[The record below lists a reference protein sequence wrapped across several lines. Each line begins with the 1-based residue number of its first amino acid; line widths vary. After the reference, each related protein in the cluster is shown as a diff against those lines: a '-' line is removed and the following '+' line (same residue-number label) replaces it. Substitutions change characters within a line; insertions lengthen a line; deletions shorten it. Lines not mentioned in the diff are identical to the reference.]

1 MKFLVFGFGL
11 WGRLSTTTKKI
22 QHNIFVLGLEDGKV
36 RALNTKTNKSQNL
49 YEMQSSVVSLA
60 PNERGNGFI
69 CGHEDGTITR
79 YYINEDSS
87 QVSGRLIQHQTC
99 PVALAWAN
107 GFIVAAGCDRKVTI
121 YDSQVTFFVRIFFF
135 TILSLIQFTSI
146 INKIEIYSIIKIK
159 QGRQSR
165 EFDYAN
171 DEDEREFTVATCSPN
186 GQTIAIG
193 SYDKVRI
200 FIWSPRQNGWTE
212 LTAKR
217 IDKFY
222 SITAMCW
229 RRDGSRLVVGSLC
242 GAAIILESVL
252 KRAFVQDKFEL
263 LFVAA
268 SQVLL
273 KSLEDRNNKTSN
285 SENTIM
291 ITSQSNHEIY
301 DVRIMGKNN
310 YLVARTDESLILC
323 DLTRNLMSEVSWM
336 QSGNNEKF
344 YFENPNVC
352 LIFNAG
358 ELSLVEYGDNFIL
371 QSVRTEFA
379 NPHTISVRLNERRS
393 AT

>member
-1 MKFLVFGFGL
+1 ML
-11 WGRLSTTTKKI
+11 R
-22 QHNIFVLGLEDGKV
+22 
-36 RALNTKTNKSQNL
+36 
-49 YEMQSSVVSLA
+49 
-60 PNERGNGFI
+60 
-69 CGHEDGTITR
+69 
-79 YYINEDSS
+79 
-87 QVSGRLIQHQTC
+87 
-99 PVALAWAN
+99 
-107 GFIVAAGCDRKVTI
+107 
-121 YDSQVTFFVRIFFF
+121 
-135 TILSLIQFTSI
+135 
-146 INKIEIYSIIKIK
+146 

-165 EFDYAN
+165 VFDYTN
-171 DEDEREFTVATCSPN
+171 NEDEREFTVAACSPN
-186 GQTIAIG
+186 GQTVAVG

-200 FIWSPRQNGWTE
+200 FVWSPRQNGWAE
-212 LTAKR
+212 LEAKV
-217 IDKFY
+217 IDKLY

-242 GAAIILESVL
+242 GAVIVLESVL

-263 LFVAA
+263 LFVAP

-273 KSLEDRNNKTSN
+273 KSLEGRASDTLNTD
-285 SENTIM
+285 NTIM
-291 ITSQSNHEIY
+291 IASQSNHEIY

-310 YLVARTDESLILC
+310 YFVARTDESLILC
-323 DLTRNLMSEVSWM
+323 DLTRNLTSEVSWM

-393 AT
+393 TT